1 MPHEDA
7 ELDYLAGTQPY
18 ENPASFERVV
28 KEAFLLEL
36 DCSQNQD
43 IADVLGVDK
52 SRISQIFG
60 SPSNLK
66 PETIQKLLDH
76 LKSKEH
82 KRMIVEAWM
91 RECFGDEIL
100 YQTGQPTVGKRIT
113 EKTIRRIDRQIRE
126 SRLSLAAKTAI
137 EAVERTEDAVMRERL
152 LDRAFFARQ
161 RLDQPGQA
169 MQIAR
174 RIIEAALDRKDY
186 ARAAAGYCMA
196 GRVLRGMADSRE
208 RETLH
213 LLDRSEAL
221 LSLAGPPPQTPP
233 PYVLVN
239 IEVLQIERINLAITL
254 LERKEV
260 VTPEKTVQGYLVTV
274 VSYLK
279 AAKSY
284 QTRSRLLQLQARI
297 HLRLGEAFQAQECL
311 EKSFNAGDIK
321 NLNSYEVSG
330 VVNGRILAHTEGPEG
345 AIEYLEKVIENCINS
360 HDYYHQ
366 RLAEYDLARLERQL
380 MVELRLD

>member
-100 YQTGQPTVGKRIT
+100 HQTGQPTVGKRIT
-113 EKTIRRIDRQIRE
+113 E
-126 SRLSLAAKTAI
+126 
-137 EAVERTEDAVMRERL
+137 
-152 LDRAFFARQ
+152 
-161 RLDQPGQA
+161 
-169 MQIAR
+169 
-174 RIIEAALDRKDY
+174 
-186 ARAAAGYCMA
+186 
-196 GRVLRGMADSRE
+196 
-208 RETLH
+208 
-213 LLDRSEAL
+213 
-221 LSLAGPPPQTPP
+221 
-233 PYVLVN
+233 
-239 IEVLQIERINLAITL
+239 
-254 LERKEV
+254 
-260 VTPEKTVQGYLVTV
+260 
-274 VSYLK
+274 
-279 AAKSY
+279 
-284 QTRSRLLQLQARI
+284 
-297 HLRLGEAFQAQECL
+297 
-311 EKSFNAGDIK
+311 
-321 NLNSYEVSG
+321 
-330 VVNGRILAHTEGPEG
+330 
-345 AIEYLEKVIENCINS
+345 
-360 HDYYHQ
+360 
-366 RLAEYDLARLERQL
+366 
-380 MVELRLD
+380 